1 MADNPGNAGGPPEKT
16 VESMRNIRKYTEME
30 ENQSINSKLRKSD
43 SYDRWI
49 WGLMATCMSL
59 VLAAIFVRYFQY
71 RLILP
76 WLYMTAS
83 TLFLVVAMLA
93 GAAKTGYGGWIL
105 TGLIFCWLGDLGM
118 KIGFLYGVFSFL
130 VAHLFFMMAFHVRG
144 ISLRRF
150 GMAIP
155 MRVIITAMVVRGI
168 LSGVSDRE
176 LIPILVYA
184 VIITLMSAMA
194 VSVDYGKGYWVIY
207 LAAHLFYLSDAVLA
221 FSRYDPSLKI
231 WIYLCHPLYYP
242 ACLLFAFSV
251 RRFATDRQE
260 KTCPS

>member
-1 MADNPGNAGGPPEKT
+1 
-16 VESMRNIRKYTEME
+16 ME
-30 ENQSINSKLRKSD
+30 EKQNKGSKLRRSGP
-43 SYDRWI
+43 YDRWI
-49 WGLMATCMSL
+49 WGLVAVCTGL
-59 VLAAIFVRYFQY
+59 VLAAVFVRYFRY
-71 RLILP
+71 RFILP

-93 GAAKTGYGGWIL
+93 GAHKTVYGRWIL

-130 VAHLFFMMAFHVRG
+130 IAHMSFMVAFHVRG

-251 RRFATDRQE
+251 RRFDSGRQE

>member
-1 MADNPGNAGGPPEKT
+1 M
-16 VESMRNIRKYTEME
+16 ESIRNMRKDTEME
-30 ENQSINSKLRKSD
+30 ENRSKGRELRRSAP
-43 SYDRWI
+43 YDPWI
-49 WGLMATCMSL
+49 WGLMAVCMGL

-71 RLILP
+71 RHVLP

-93 GAAKTGYGGWIL
+93 GACQTVYGRWIL

-130 VAHLFFMMAFHVRG
+130 IAHLCFMVAFRARG

-150 GMAIP
+150 YMAIP
-155 MRVIITAMVVRGI
+155 VRVITTILVLRGI
-168 LSGVSDRE
+168 LSGVSGKD

-184 VIITLMSAMA
+184 VIITIMLAMA
-194 VSVDYGKGYWVIY
+194 VSVNYGKGYWVLY
-207 LAAHLFYLSDAVLA
+207 LAAHLFYLSDAFLA

-251 RRFATDRQE
+251 RRFASDRQE
-260 KTCPS
+260 KACPSQSTS